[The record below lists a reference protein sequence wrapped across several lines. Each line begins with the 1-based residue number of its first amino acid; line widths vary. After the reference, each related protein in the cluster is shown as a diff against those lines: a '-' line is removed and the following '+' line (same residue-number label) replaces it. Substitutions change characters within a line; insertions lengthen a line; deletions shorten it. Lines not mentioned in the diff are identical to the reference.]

1 MFEGDIKRFPKIENG
16 SQIVS
21 RERSERMTTQDTLLI
36 SIDFTNGEDTD
47 VLVIGRKMP
56 NDSVKI
62 VNAFQGEE
70 ARKLYETLIKKRG

>member
-1 MFEGDIKRFPKIENG
+1 MRLLFFLWIFL
-16 SQIVS
+16 
-21 RERSERMTTQDTLLI
+21 ERSERMTTQDTLLI
-36 SIDFTNGEDTD
+36 SIDFSNGEDLG

-70 ARKLYETLIKKRG
+70 ARKLYETLIKKKGE